1 MCWRQEALARHAAW
15 ALQPADEATADFVEF
30 VGRDRRQRTPSR
42 CDIRARVRE
51 QLCSGVLTIVGR
63 PPWKC
68 IRSATFWLRR
78 GCSTS
83 RAAEECN
90 VAQPSLTRAIQQL
103 EQELG
108 GDLFR
113 RERKLSHLI
122 DLGQRMLPLMQ
133 QCYDMAQGAKS
144 LANSIKRG
152 EIASLRLALSHT
164 VDISLL
170 VPYLSELTRAFN
182 GLELKCLRGS
192 GLEIVE
198 KLKQGEAD
206 LGIAGPLN
214 ESWARFDVWPL
225 LTEGFSLV
233 VSDKHRLANQEAID
247 LDEIGQERPLMRPYC
262 EQAEQITA
270 LLRSRN
276 ITAAHTYE
284 LSSERDLLSLL
295 EANIGAFVP
304 RSITIPEWQGDRVPV
319 P

>member
-1 MCWRQEALARHAAW
+1 MEMHQIRYFLAAA
-15 ALQPADEATADFVEF
+15 
-30 VGRDRRQRTPSR
+30 RT
-42 CDIRARVRE
+42 
-51 QLCSGVLTIVGR
+51 LNFT
-63 PPWKC
+63 
-68 IRSATFWLRR
+68 
-78 GCSTS
+78 

-103 EQELG
+103 EEELG

-113 RERKLSHLI
+113 RERKLSHLT

-170 VPYLSELTRAFN
+170 VSHLSELTRAFN
-182 GLELKCLRGS
+182 GLELKFQRGS
-192 GLEIVE
+192 GIEIAE
-198 KLKQGEAD
+198 KLKQGDAE
-206 LGIAGPLN
+206 LGIAGPLD

-225 LTEGFSLV
+225 FTEGLSLV
-233 VSDKHRLANQEAID
+233 VSDKHRLASRLAVD
-247 LDEIGQERPLMRPYC
+247 LDELSQERLLLRTYC
-262 EQAEQITA
+262 EQAEQMAA

-276 ITAAHTYE
+276 IASAHTHE

-295 EANIGAFVP
+295 DANIGVAIVP
-304 RSITIPEWQGDRVPV
+304 RSVTLPETLTRLPINELPLNRTVYLYAVAGRARSGPV
-319 P
+319 TTFMKQLNAADWTPYSN